1 MGIFEPIANLGP
13 VYVFFINLICKIIG
27 GLIVTGIIVKV
38 LRRILKKS
46 DKVDNAV
53 VKFMVN
59 AAKAACLTILAA
71 IVLEA
76 CGVSMSTIVAVLGAA
91 GAALALALRDS
102 LANIAGGFMIIIT
115 HPFGEGDLISVN
127 EDRGTVEHIDL
138 FLTTLRTLDYR
149 TVTVPNGIINTSV
162 VYNESNQSTRRVD
175 CEFSIAYDSDVNK
188 AKETIRR
195 ICEEG
200 PLLLSEPEP
209 WIGVKK
215 HGDSGLL
222 LECLAYCKEGDQWD
236 VRYYLNEAVN
246 REFKREGI
254 EIPYPHMDVKIE
266 K

>member
-115 HPFGEGDLISVN
+115 HPFSEGDLISVN
-127 EDRGTVEHIDL
+127 DNRGRVEHIDL
-138 FLTTLRTLDYR
+138 FLTTLRTPDYR
-149 TVTVPNGIINTSV
+149 TITIPNGVINTSV
-162 VYNESNQSTRRVD
+162 VYNESNQALRRVD
-175 CEFSIAYDSDVNK
+175 CEFSISYDSDVDM
-188 AKETIRR
+188 AKEILHR
-195 ICEEG
+195 ICDEA
-200 PLLLSEPEP
+200 PLISMEREP
-209 WIGVKK
+209 WIGIIR
-215 HGDSGLL
+215 HEESGLA
-222 LECLAYCKEGDQWD
+222 LECLAYCKEGDQFTAK
-236 VRYYLNEAVN
+236 YYLNETAKK
-246 REFKREGI
+246 EFEKAGI